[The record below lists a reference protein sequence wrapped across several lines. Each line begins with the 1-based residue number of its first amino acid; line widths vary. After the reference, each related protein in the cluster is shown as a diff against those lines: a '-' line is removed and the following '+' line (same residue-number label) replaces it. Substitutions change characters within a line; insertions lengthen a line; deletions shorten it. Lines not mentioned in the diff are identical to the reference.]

1 MKHPTRLALAALTAA
16 LLSACAEPIA
26 APPTASGPLDQQDVT
41 ESANSLSEQLLAVLE
56 RAAKDEGVVALQG
69 FPQNGVMTN
78 PFFGYGMSARM
89 SVRQNRHPERRNP
102 ALGALATNDLPRG
115 NYSYEV
121 SDGGA
126 EAWVRVGDSD
136 DLTLT
141 WPYDADPETSAPDT
155 ATATAT
161 FDWDALSPT
170 IRADA
175 YGEAIEVPT
184 GLNLSLE
191 ANAQNAADV
200 NVATTYYTG
209 CGEATLE
216 PTSLT
221 VNGTGSLLKLE
232 NVGYEVSESGAG
244 DSVTTQG
251 KVTLVDEGIALEW
264 NVAVN
269 GELTR
274 QDCLTESFVPEDGA
288 ISLNLSGFE
297 GDTQSIA
304 LDVSFSGTT
313 EPDVSGSLTVNNDN
327 DRDVTF
333 SGTLSDANGNGIPGE
348 DVTVRFPNGSSTTLE
363 QLLESLGTVTALG
376 NLRH

>member
-26 APPTASGPLDQQDVT
+26 APPSAGGPLDQQDVT
-41 ESANSLSEQLLAVLE
+41 ESASSLSEQLLGVLG

-69 FPQNGVMTN
+69 FPQNSVMTN
-78 PFFGYGMSARM
+78 PFFGYGVSAM
-89 SVRQNRHPERRNP
+89 KNHHPERRNP
-102 ALGALATNDLPRG
+102 MLGALATNDLPTG
-115 NYSYEV
+115 DYNYEV
-121 SDGGA
+121 SDEGA

-136 DLTLT
+136 DLSLT
-141 WPYDADPETSAPDT
+141 WPYDAAPETPAPDA

-170 IRADA
+170 VRADA
-175 YGEAIEVPT
+175 YGESIEVPT
-184 GLNLSLE
+184 GLNLALT
-191 ANAQNAADV
+191 ANGQGAADV
-200 NVATTYYTG
+200 DVATTYYTG

-232 NVGYEVSESGAG
+232 NVGYRVSESGAG

-251 KVTLVDEGIALEW
+251 KVTVVDEGIALEW

-274 QDCLTESFVPEDGA
+274 QNCLTESFVPEGGA
-288 ISLNLSGFE
+288 ISLSLGGFQ
-297 GDTQSIA
+297 GDTKSVA
-304 LDVSFSGTT
+304 LNVEFSGTD
-313 EPDVSGSLTVNNDN
+313 EPDVSGAITVNDDK
-327 DRDVTF
+327 DREVTF
-333 SGTLSDANGNGIPGE
+333 SGTLSDANGNGVPGE

-363 QLLESLGTVTALG
+363 KLLESLGTVAALG
-376 NLRH
+376 NLRHH